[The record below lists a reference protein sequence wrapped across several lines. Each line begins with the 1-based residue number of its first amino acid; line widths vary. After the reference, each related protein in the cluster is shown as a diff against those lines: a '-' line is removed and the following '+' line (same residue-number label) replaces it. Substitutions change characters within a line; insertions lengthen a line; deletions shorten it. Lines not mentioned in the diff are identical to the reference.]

1 MCFILVF
8 CPFKLDLAFIVDTS
22 DSINANDFDQVKQFM
37 TETIGRM
44 EIGPTGNHIAAISF
58 GNTAE
63 IFMRFDTVTGANLT
77 RRNLINRFA
86 NFPKNGG
93 LTRIDLALLLA
104 ETDVFTAANG
114 MRTDSDIRKVTYH
127 FNYI

>member
-58 GNTAE
+58 GNNAE
-63 IFMRFDTVTGANLT
+63 IFIRFDTVTGANLT

>member
-1 MCFILVF
+1 
-8 CPFKLDLAFIVDTS
+8 LDLAFIVDTS

-58 GNTAE
+58 GNNAE
-63 IFMRFDTVTGANLT
+63 IFIRFDTVTGANLT